1 MSVQLSSVDRT
12 AQLQLQKQQ
21 LEAQKLLL
29 KTTTP
34 DGAAASEELE
44 KAVDESLEKISK
56 ELKSSRP
63 HSPSVDRYESG
74 E

>member
-1 MSVQLSSVDRT
+1 MSVQLPSIDRT

-34 DGAAASEELE
+34 DGAAAPKELE
-44 KAVDESLEKISK
+44 QAVDESLEKISK
-56 ELKSSRP
+56 ELKSARP
-63 HSPSVDRYESG
+63 HSPSVDWYESG
-74 E
+74 Q